1 MRNCTNLRGA
11 FRETGASFSFLS
23 RKGALTHHLQSKRWY
38 PSKLVGLVRS
48 SRTVH
53 RTLLQ
58 RGQEMPQ
65 VSIPC
70 AVGASADA
78 EIAACR
84 TNPADTLPASCL
96 RKPATGSFIADMGSN
111 AAHFLFAKRNRN
123 QGVAFY
129 HPLTKYESR

>member
-1 MRNCTNLRGA
+1 
-11 FRETGASFSFLS
+11 
-23 RKGALTHHLQSKRWY
+23 
-38 PSKLVGLVRS
+38 
-48 SRTVH
+48 
-53 RTLLQ
+53 
-58 RGQEMPQ
+58 MPQ

-111 AAHFLFAKRNRN
+111 AAHFLFAKRKQKPRG
-123 QGVAFY
+123 GVY

>member
-1 MRNCTNLRGA
+1 MT
-11 FRETGASFSFLS
+11 
-23 RKGALTHHLQSKRWY
+23 RKNISD
-38 PSKLVGLVRS
+38 
-48 SRTVH
+48 
-53 RTLLQ
+53 
-58 RGQEMPQ
+58 
-65 VSIPC
+65 
-70 AVGASADA
+70 AVGGIGSRHIEETASYQAKKQKSIWLKFGA
-78 EIAACR
+78 IAACL

>member
-1 MRNCTNLRGA
+1 
-11 FRETGASFSFLS
+11 
-23 RKGALTHHLQSKRWY
+23 
-38 PSKLVGLVRS
+38 
-48 SRTVH
+48 
-53 RTLLQ
+53 
-58 RGQEMPQ
+58 MPQ

-111 AAHFLFAKRNRN
+111 AAHFLFA
-123 QGVAFY
+123 
-129 HPLTKYESR
+129 

>member
-1 MRNCTNLRGA
+1 MGITIKCYVGAPGNRGA
-11 FRETGASFSFLS
+11 SLFPEGRTYSPPAKQAVVSL
-23 RKGALTHHLQSKRWY
+23 
-38 PSKLVGLVRS
+38 PLVGLVRS